1 MTAAVPP
8 YTLPPKASS
17 EAPLPGPF
25 PPRRI
30 ALLNVK
36 FSPNL
41 GDGLLSECLEA
52 ELACTFQTI
61 APGTQVFSID
71 LAGRRRY
78 PAIAPSRRAAMIA
91 VLEALPAAARRL
103 VTRAALTA
111 LVRLRLRRHVLAGLA
126 GCDAVVLGGGNLL
139 TDADLN
145 FPMKIAG
152 ALRQAA
158 RLRLP
163 VAVYGV
169 GANRQWSE
177 AGRRLFG
184 RALGAAKLAY
194 AAVRDA
200 RSQAAWRD
208 LLVPQGVRPAI
219 LSGDPGLLASCHF
232 PRPPLPFDAPLAG
245 LCVTAPIAL
254 RYHATGPE
262 AGSAADA
269 RSALDAWYAAAARAL
284 VEAGFRVALFTNG
297 SPEDRDYLD
306 AMGPAWILAAKGPV
320 TMTNPFADPAEMV
333 GFIAA
338 CQLIVAHR
346 MHACIAAH
354 SFAIPT
360 IGLRWDVKL
369 DSFFALAG
377 RGGYIAD
384 TASLD
389 GPALTALAR
398 RAAAEGVDRSA
409 LEHLIASTRS
419 DIARMA
425 AALARAMQPMKAPA

>member
-1 MTAAVPP
+1 MTAATSPSP
-8 YTLPPKASS
+8 A
-17 EAPLPGPF
+17 
-25 PPRRI
+25 RRI

-36 FSPNL
+36 YSPNL

-52 ELACTFQTI
+52 ELARTFQWI
-61 APGTQVFSID
+61 APGTEVFSID
-71 LAGRRRY
+71 LAGRRAY
-78 PAIAPSRRAAMIA
+78 PAIAPSRRAAVIA
-91 VLEALPAAARRL
+91 VLEALPATLRSLA
-103 VTRAALTA
+103 TRAALTV
-111 LVRLRLRRHVLAGLA
+111 LVRLRLQRHVRARLA

-152 ALRQAA
+152 ALQQAA
-158 RLRLP
+158 KLRLP

-169 GANRQWSE
+169 GANRQWS
-177 AGRRLFG
+177 ATGKRLFG
-184 RALGAAKLAY
+184 RALQSAKLAY

-200 RSQAAWRD
+200 RSQSAWRD
-208 LLVPQGVRPAI
+208 LLVPQGVRPAA

-245 LCVTAPIAL
+245 LCVTAPMAL

-262 AGSAADA
+262 AGTAADA
-269 RSALDAWYAAAARAL
+269 RITLDAWYGTAARAL

-297 SPEDRDYLD
+297 SPEDRDYLT

-320 TMTNPFADPAEMV
+320 TMTNPFADPAEMIR
-333 GFIAA
+333 FIAG

-377 RGGYIAD
+377 RGTFIAD

-398 RAAAEGVDRSA
+398 KAASEGVDRAA
-409 LEHLIASTRS
+409 LEELIANTRR

-425 AALARAMQPMKAPA
+425 AALARAMQPIGQPAKEAA

>member
-1 MTAAVPP
+1 MSTAAPP
-8 YTLPPKASS
+8 SD
-17 EAPLPGPF
+17 APA

-36 FSPNL
+36 YSPNL

-52 ELACTFQTI
+52 ELARTFQTI

-71 LAGRRRY
+71 LAGRRAY
-78 PAIAPSRRAAMIA
+78 PAIAPSRRAALIR
-91 VLEALPAAARRL
+91 VLEALPARL
-103 VTRAALTA
+103 RQLATRIALAA
-111 LVRLRLRRHVLAGLA
+111 LVRLRLRQHVRARLT

-152 ALRQAA
+152 ALSQAA

-184 RALGAAKLAY
+184 RALGGAKLAH

-200 RSQAAWRD
+200 RSQSAWRD
-208 LLVPQGVRPAI
+208 LLVPQGVRPAA

-245 LCVTAPIAL
+245 LCITAPMAL
-254 RYHATGPE
+254 RYHATGP
-262 AGSAADA
+262 GPTDGTT
-269 RSALDAWYAAAARAL
+269 LDAWYAAAACAL

-297 SPEDRDYLD
+297 SPEDRDYLSK
-306 AMGPAWILAAKGPV
+306 MGPSWILAAKGPV
-320 TMTNPFADPAEMV
+320 TLTNPFADPAEMIR
-333 GFIAA
+333 FIAG

-377 RGGYIAD
+377 RGNYIAD
-384 TASLD
+384 TASLN

-398 RAAAEGVDRSA
+398 QAAAEGVDRAA
-409 LEHLIASTRS
+409 LEDLIAGTRS

-425 AALARAMQPMKAPA
+425 AALARAMQPAKEAA

>member
-1 MTAAVPP
+1 MSTAAPP
-8 YTLPPKASS
+8 SD
-17 EAPLPGPF
+17 APA

-36 FSPNL
+36 YSPNL

-52 ELACTFQTI
+52 ELARTFQTI
-61 APGTQVFSID
+61 APGTEVFSID
-71 LAGRRRY
+71 LAGRRAY
-78 PAIAPSRRAAMIA
+78 PAIAPSRRAAVIK
-91 VLEALPAAARRL
+91 VLEALPAALRQMA
-103 VTRAALTA
+103 TRIALAAL
-111 LVRLRLRRHVLAGLA
+111 VQLRLRRHVRARLV

-152 ALRQAA
+152 ALAQAA

-184 RALGAAKLAY
+184 RALGGAKLAH

-200 RSQAAWRD
+200 RSQSAWRD
-208 LLVPQGVRPAI
+208 LLVPQGVRPAA

-245 LCVTAPIAL
+245 LCVTAPMAL
-254 RYHATGPE
+254 RYHATGP
-262 AGSAADA
+262 GPADGTT
-269 RSALDAWYAAAARAL
+269 LDAWYAAAARAL
-284 VEAGFRVALFTNG
+284 VDAGFRVALFTNG
-297 SPEDRDYLD
+297 SPEDRDYL
-306 AMGPAWILAAKGPV
+306 AKMGPDWILAAKGPV
-320 TMTNPFADPAEMV
+320 TLTNPFADPAEMIR
-333 GFIAA
+333 FIAG

-377 RGGYIAD
+377 RGNYIAD
-384 TASLD
+384 TASLN

-398 RAAAEGVDRSA
+398 QAAAEGVDRAA
-409 LEHLIASTRS
+409 LEDLIAGTRS

-425 AALARAMQPMKAPA
+425 AALARAMQPAKEAA